1 MTFSLAGYYQIG
13 NFVPSPQHHR
23 RLIPHG
29 PQHSTAPP
37 PRTAMASS
45 STYLMLAS
53 ARAPLAPLIRPPLMA
68 LVARTAAAS
77 ITSGARAS
85 VPLFVNAAACRPG
98 VRRHGWAQFCRDSS
112 LKGPPGADSPAQE
125 QEDMKKSEA
134 VSEAAA
140 RIAGG
145 SGGRFSDWSTS
156 VLIFGIWAGLMYYVF
171 LLAPNQTPVRDNCL
185 PACFVLCCCECDFEF
200 PC

>member
-1 MTFSLAGYYQIG
+1 
-13 NFVPSPQHHR
+13 
-23 RLIPHG
+23 
-29 PQHSTAPP
+29 
-37 PRTAMASS
+37 
-45 STYLMLAS
+45 
-53 ARAPLAPLIRPPLMA
+53 MA
-68 LVARTAAAS
+68 LVTRTAAAS
-77 ITSGARAS
+77 ITSGARA
-85 VPLFVNAAACRPG
+85 PLFVNAAACL
-98 VRRHGWAQFCRDSS
+98 Q
-112 LKGPPGADSPAQE
+112 GPPGADSPAQE